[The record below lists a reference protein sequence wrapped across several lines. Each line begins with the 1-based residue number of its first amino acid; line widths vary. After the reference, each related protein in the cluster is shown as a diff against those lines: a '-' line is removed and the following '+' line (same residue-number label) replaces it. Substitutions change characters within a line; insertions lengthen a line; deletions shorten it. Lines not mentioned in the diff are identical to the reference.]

1 MKTSFNGTSMG
12 RESGMSVLAEVTRED
27 SAIEEAAWLNT
38 IAKHCLEIHVKQ
50 IVIMDLE
57 ISSTAYHVTLMR
69 SLVLSARKS
78 RNTRILPGVNLSCE

>member
-1 MKTSFNGTSMG
+1 MG
-12 RESGMSVLAEVTRED
+12 RDSGMSVLAEVTRED

-57 ISSTAYHVTLMR
+57 ISSTAYH
-69 SLVLSARKS
+69 
-78 RNTRILPGVNLSCE
+78 G